1 MVKFRIRIAE
11 VWVRFPSGPHME
23 IKKSQTNIDYPKV
36 SPKDVLSAF
45 WAGMKETKIWF
56 FVLIFSIVLNNVIF
70 SFIPL
75 FYKDFFDIISS
86 TSQGDS
92 RVGQSLVL
100 IIVKIAFLHAIIWIF
115 WRVASFSINI
125 FQPKTIARLK
135 QNSFDY
141 LMEHSYSFFSNNFTG
156 SIVQRVNRFT
166 RAFERLTDRFLFNV
180 IPTAVQ
186 IIVIISILF
195 FINSTIAFIFL
206 GWLVVILIFN
216 FFFSRWKIKYDIKV
230 AEVDSRTTGRLSD
243 AITNQNTIQLF
254 SGVKKESTEFKKITE
269 EQYKKTRFSWNIDA
283 ILDGFQAFLIFLI
296 EFLVFYF
303 AIKYWQ
309 AGMITV
315 GFFVAVQIY
324 ILELAG
330 KMWDF
335 SRIIKDTFQS
345 YADSKEM
352 VEILLLPH
360 EIKDK
365 PTAKDFI
372 AKKGEICF
380 ENIKFSFNKTR
391 EVLRNV
397 NLTIKPGEK
406 VALVGPSGA
415 GKTTFVKLLL
425 RLHSPDSGRILID
438 GSDISEITQKS
449 LRKNIAMVPQD
460 PILFHRTLLENIGYG
475 KEEATEQEIKEA
487 SSLAHCDDFIKDLPL
502 GVQTYVGERG
512 IKLSGGE
519 RQRVAIAR
527 AILKSAPI
535 LILDEATSSLDS
547 HSEMLIQDALSCLME
562 NKTTIVIAHRLSTIQ
577 KMDRII
583 VIDEGKIVEQGSHK
597 ELLTKRNSLYKR
609 LWELQ
614 AGGFLKEEPE
624 DEEELEE
631 DTKESAEEE
640 NKKEDIVKVKLVNF

>member
-1 MVKFRIRIAE
+1 
-11 VWVRFPSGPHME
+11 ME

-86 TSQGDS
+86 TNPGDAV
-92 RVGQSLVL
+92 VGQSLVL
-100 IIVKIAFLHAIIWIF
+100 IIIKIASLHAIIWIF

-125 FQPKTIARLK
+125 FQPKTIAKLK

-141 LMEHSYSFFSNNFTG
+141 LIEHSYSFFSNNFTG

-206 GWLVVILIFN
+206 GWLMAILIFN
-216 FFFSRWKIKYDIKV
+216 FFFSKWKIKYDIKV
-230 AEVDSRTTGRLSD
+230 AEVDSKTTGRLSD

-254 SGVKKESTEFKKITE
+254 SGAKKESTEFKKITE

-283 ILDGFQAFLIFLI
+283 ILDGFQAFSIFLI

-309 AGMITV
+309 SGMITV

-324 ILELAG
+324 IIELAG

-335 SRIIKDTFQS
+335 SRIIKDAYQS

-360 EIKDK
+360 EIEDK

-372 AKKGEICF
+372 ASKGEICF
-380 ENIKFSFNKTR
+380 EDIKFSFNKTR
-391 EVLRNV
+391 EILKGV
-397 NLTIKPGEK
+397 NLIIKPGEK

-475 KEEATEQEIKEA
+475 KEGATEEEIKEA

-502 GVQTYVGERG
+502 GAQTYVGERG

-519 RQRVAIAR
+519 RQRVSIAR

-547 HSEMLIQDALSCLME
+547 RSEMLIQDALSHLMQ

-597 ELLTKRNSLYKR
+597 ELLTKRNSLYKK

-614 AGGFLKEEPE
+614 AGGFLKEESE
-624 DEEELEE
+624 DEEEVEE
-631 DTKESAEEE
+631 DTKESTEDE
-640 NKKEDIVKVKLVNF
+640 NKKENIVKAKLINF

>member
-1 MVKFRIRIAE
+1 
-11 VWVRFPSGPHME
+11 ME